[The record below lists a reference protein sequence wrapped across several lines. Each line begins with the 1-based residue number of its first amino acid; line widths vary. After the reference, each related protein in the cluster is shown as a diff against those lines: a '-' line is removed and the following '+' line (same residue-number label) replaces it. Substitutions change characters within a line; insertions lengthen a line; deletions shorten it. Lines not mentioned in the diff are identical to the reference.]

1 MRKCQHSSCG
11 QTDRCSDIDIV
22 NFYLSG
28 LTPTKV
34 HSFGS
39 LRHFKKSQKP
49 VEAGSA
55 KRCLECPHE
64 QDCVW
69 SAKKIYIDTLQGDVE
84 KVTIPDFIP
93 SCRG

>member
-1 MRKCQHSSCG
+1 MEA
-11 QTDRCSDIDIV
+11 DFASDIDIV

-28 LTPTKV
+28 LKPTKV

-49 VEAGSA
+49 VEAGDA

-69 SAKKIYIDTLQGDVE
+69 SAKKIYIDTLKGDVE
-84 KVTIPDFIP
+84 KVHLSDLL
-93 SCRG
+93 